1 MKHNE
6 LYNYIKTE
14 IINELSEGPA
24 EDNAANAAAEK
35 NRQAQIAAAA
45 AASTAADAA
54 KKAADTKKAETTAD
68 KNPGLTEDGLN
79 EMARKAGAL
88 KAGAGFEE
96 AKSIF
101 TNSRAAKVL
110 ELVEKA
116 GEAGITT
123 PEIMAALG
131 IKNMPQINPLIR
143 ELIAIGAI
151 TKDGKAADL
160 TAEPEVEEPETAEPE
175 MADKDEDEI
184 EIEKD
189 EYEQPEEEEEVEIEV
204 EPSTADLKA
213 AEKIVGLPSG
223 KETEINTV
231 VSKIKTIAGK
241 IENLKG
247 TDRENK
253 LTSLKQFINNN
264 KSLLKGVDLN
274 SITNG
279 LIS

>member
-1 MKHNE
+1 MKRNE

-14 IINELSEGPA
+14 IINELTTVTKNTQSSEIPA
-24 EDNAANAAAEK
+24 ISKTEEVPP
-35 NRQAQIAAAA
+35 
-45 AASTAADAA
+45 STVDAA
-54 KKAADTKKAETTAD
+54 IKSAKQSGKDVNIA
-68 KNPGLTEDGLN
+68 

-204 EPSTADLKA
+204 EPSAADLKA
-213 AEKIVGLPSG
+213 AEKIVGVPSG

-247 TDRENK
+247 ADRETK

>member
-1 MKHNE
+1 MKRNE

-14 IINELSEGPA
+14 IINELSEAPVPTTITDKSGVSKVLKV
-24 EDNAANAAAEK
+24 DN
-35 NRQAQIAAAA
+35 
-45 AASTAADAA
+45 ADAA
-54 KKAADTKKAETTAD
+54 SITTIKTDPNITSATMGATKLK
-68 KNPGLTEDGLN
+68 

-151 TKDGKAADL
+151 TKDGKSIDQ
-160 TAEPEVEEPETAEPE
+160 TTEPEVEEPETVEPE

-184 EIEKD
+184 EVEKD

-204 EPSTADLKA
+204 EPSAADLKA
-213 AEKIVGLPSG
+213 AEKIIGVPSG

-231 VSKIKTIAGK
+231 VSKIKIIADK

-247 TDRENK
+247 ADRETK
-253 LTSLKQFINNN
+253 LKSLKQFINNN

>member
-1 MKHNE
+1 MKRNE

-14 IINELSEGPA
+14 IINELSEVDPDKTRGTAVMSKATNPA
-24 EDNAANAAAEK
+24 D
-35 NRQAQIAAAA
+35 I
-45 AASTAADAA
+45 
-54 KKAADTKKAETTAD
+54 KKITDSGVDVELK
-68 KNPGLTEDGLN
+68 

-151 TKDGKAADL
+151 TKDGKAADQ
-160 TAEPEVEEPETAEPE
+160 TAEPEVEEPETIEPE

-184 EIEKD
+184 EVEKD
-189 EYEQPEEEEEVEIEV
+189 EYEQPEEEEVEIEV
-204 EPSTADLKA
+204 EPSAADLKA
-213 AEKIVGLPSG
+213 AEKIVGVPSG

-247 TDRENK
+247 ADRETK

>member
-1 MKHNE
+1 MKRNE

-14 IINELSEGPA
+14 IINELSETTYAGKGAVDKIKKDPKFGA
-24 EDNAANAAAEK
+24 LDASAKTNAIN
-35 NRQAQIAAAA
+35 
-45 AASTAADAA
+45 D
-54 KKAADTKKAETTAD
+54 
-68 KNPGLTEDGLN
+68 LN
-79 EMARKAGAL
+79 KGGDVELEEMARKAGAL

-116 GEAGITT
+116 GENGITT
-123 PEIMAALG
+123 PEIMSALG

-160 TAEPEVEEPETAEPE
+160 TAEPEITEPETTEPE

-204 EPSTADLKA
+204 EPSAADLKA
-213 AEKIVGLPSG
+213 AEKVTGAIAG

>member
-1 MKHNE
+1 MKRNE

-14 IINELSEGPA
+14 IINELSLNEGTA
-24 EDNAANAAAEK
+24 EENAAKQAEMK
-35 NRQAQIAAAA
+35 SIDAQI
-45 AASTAADAA
+45 
-54 KKAADTKKAETTAD
+54 KALTTKKSEVAKSGAVAESD
-68 KNPGLTEDGLN
+68 IL

-116 GEAGITT
+116 GENGITT
-123 PEIMAALG
+123 PEIMSALG

-160 TAEPEVEEPETAEPE
+160 TAEPEVEEPETTEPE
-175 MADKDEDEI
+175 MAVE
-184 EIEKD
+184 
-189 EYEQPEEEEEVEIEV
+189 PEEEEEIEIEDEDETTKDEEEDEEV
-204 EPSTADLKA
+204 AAEFEAEPSAADVKA
-213 AEKIVGLPSG
+213 AEKIAGVPSG
-223 KETEINTV
+223 KEAEINTV

-247 TDRENK
+247 ADRETK

>member
-1 MKHNE
+1 MKRNE

-14 IINELSEGPA
+14 IINELSEAPVPTTITDKSGVSKVLKV
-24 EDNAANAAAEK
+24 DN
-35 NRQAQIAAAA
+35 
-45 AASTAADAA
+45 ADAA
-54 KKAADTKKAETTAD
+54 SITTIKTDPNITSATMGATKLK
-68 KNPGLTEDGLN
+68 

-116 GEAGITT
+116 GENGITT
-123 PEIMAALG
+123 PEIMSALG

-160 TAEPEVEEPETAEPE
+160 TAEPEITEPETTEPE

-204 EPSTADLKA
+204 EPSAADLKA
-213 AEKIVGLPSG
+213 AEKVTGAIAG